1 MIKIKAPISS
11 STSLRLPLA
20 PLKGRTRNFK
30 QQAFICPF
38 ISPPLFCRLH
48 THAHAHSSMS
58 SSSLKPYTKYEIRK
72 RDPDPKSCALL
83 VIDMQNYFSSMANP
97 ILPNLNTTIDLC
109 REASMPVIF
118 TRHCHKSTSDHGML
132 EEWRFGDLIFDGTPE
147 AELMPSLYRKP
158 GEINLLYDM
167 IR

>member
-1 MIKIKAPISS
+1 
-11 STSLRLPLA
+11 
-20 PLKGRTRNFK
+20 
-30 QQAFICPF
+30 
-38 ISPPLFCRLH
+38 
-48 THAHAHSSMS
+48 MS
-58 SSSLKPYTKYEIRK
+58 SSSLKSYTKYEIRK

-118 TRHCHKSTSDHGML
+118 TRHCHKSPSDHGML
-132 EEWRFGDLIFDGTPE
+132 EEWWFGDLIFDGTPE